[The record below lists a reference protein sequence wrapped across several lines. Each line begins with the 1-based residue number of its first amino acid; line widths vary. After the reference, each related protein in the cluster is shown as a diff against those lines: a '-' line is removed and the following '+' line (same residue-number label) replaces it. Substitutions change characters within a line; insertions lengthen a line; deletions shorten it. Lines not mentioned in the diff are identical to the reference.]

1 MQHTNRNLHDLDS
14 ADQSDRYA
22 PQTAQ
27 SNLHF
32 LFDTLCGRDDEGLVL
47 HAQRGVKED
56 ELSDWCNKRVVE
68 VGSTKLG
75 DNQQWPTFSRLTKP
89 RQNQPT

>member
-1 MQHTNRNLHDLDS
+1 MQQTNRNLYDSDS
-14 ADQSDRYA
+14 ADRSNRYA

-27 SNLHF
+27 GNFHF

-56 ELSDWCNKRVVE
+56 ESSDWCKKRVVE
-68 VGSTKLG
+68 EGSTKIG
-75 DNQQWPTFSRLTKP
+75 ENQQWPTFSRLTKSSH
-89 RQNQPT
+89 NQPT